1 MKHVLVLDVGTTN
14 MKLAIVN
21 EQGNVVS
28 QETKK
33 INMYRNEEGA
43 AEHNPKELWDDFLE
57 LSQKIVPSFENEI
70 ALLVLSGYQFGFLP
84 IDKNNQPLTGMITL
98 LDTRSQSIMIDF
110 ENKFSTE
117 KIYQKTGCPPAFNY
131 TLQRILWLKKEKPEV
146 FRNIYK
152 ILDIKSFFIY
162 NLTGQFIS
170 EPSIA
175 STTQLLDIKTQDW
188 DDELIAQAGI
198 KKEQLPRLL
207 PGNAI
212 ADLIKKKLLI
222 K

>member
-1 MKHVLVLDVGTTN
+1 M
-14 MKLAIVN
+14 I
-21 EQGNVVS
+21 
-28 QETKK
+28 
-33 INMYRNEEGA
+33 
-43 AEHNPKELWDDFLE
+43 FLNY
-57 LSQKIVPSFENEI
+57 LKKIVPSFENEI

-84 IDKNNQPLTGMITL
+84 IDKTINLTGMITL

-117 KIYQKTGCPPAFNY
+117 KSIKKQDVHLHLTILYNESYGLKRKNRKFLETY
-131 TLQRILWLKKEKPEV
+131 TRYWILKV
-146 FRNIYK
+146 
-152 ILDIKSFFIY
+152 FFIY

-188 DDELIAQAGI
+188 DDELIAQVGI

-212 ADLIKKKLLI
+212 ADLIKKRSC
-222 K
+222 